1 MRFSNSSDK
10 IYNRLFRLVK
20 RIYRK
25 DFEDFIKSIKQ
36 RIFYI
41 SNKELSAVVVYGTS
55 DGKIEIFNDKESL
68 LTCHALFSGDE
79 KSLDYYG
86 YNYLSIEPVE
96 LEDDIYKT
104 NQHFF
109 QKNKYFQLEERPII
123 YFSNKSGQQPS
134 PVTSDESLTLIDIL
148 EYLLEIKRL
157 FDEGIETIPE
167 TDEDCVMCFEFDDE
181 QLMYTSSYVTLSS
194 FDFLPKIKVRTHKNP
209 RYIEKLREFSINPGT
224 LYLGQTYLPYVADC
238 FEYDNHV
245 KIALNDILL
254 YAATDTGVFD
264 YTLYT
269 TRKINSKKTMKDA
282 LLALFDRIGMF
293 DLIVTDNYVLYL
305 AIVDDLKT
313 LNVEVSYD
321 PFNRFN
327 GFIYPAIKSFIQFEF
342 DQQMINQYLTTLKE
356 TYALI
361 MYDIETS
368 QGLFDEEIEEGE
380 EIDEESLDI
389 DSSFVS

>member
-1 MRFSNSSDK
+1 MRFSNPSSK
-10 IYNRLFRLVK
+10 IINRLFRLVK

-25 DFEDFIKSIKQ
+25 DFEEFIKNIKQ

-41 SNKELSAVVVYGTS
+41 SNKELSVVVVYGTS

-96 LEDDIYKT
+96 FNDELYKT
-104 NQHFF
+104 NQHLYD
-109 QKNKYFQLEERPII
+109 QTKYFNLDSGAVI

-134 PVTSDESLTLIDIL
+134 PVTNDEALVLIDVL

-157 FDEGIETIPE
+157 FDEGIEAVPE
-167 TDEDCVMCFEFDDE
+167 TNEDCVLCFEFDDD
-181 QLMYTSSYVTLSS
+181 QLLYTSSYITLSS
-194 FDFLPKIKVRTHKNP
+194 FDFLPNIKVKTHKNP
-209 RYIEKLREFSINPGT
+209 RYIEKLKEFPINPGT

-245 KIALNDILL
+245 KVMLNDILL
-254 YAATDTGVFD
+254 YGATDTGVFD
-264 YTLYT
+264 YSLYT
-269 TRKINSKKTMKDA
+269 SRKKNSKKTMKDT
-282 LLALFDRIGMF
+282 LIILFDRIGLF

-305 AIVDDLKT
+305 AIVDDLKA
-313 LNVEVSYD
+313 LNIEVTYD

-342 DQQMINQYLTTLKE
+342 DQQMINQCLSNLKD
-356 TYALI
+356 TYSLI

-368 QGLFDEEIEEGE
+368 QGLFDEEIEE
-380 EIDEESLDI
+380 EIDDDSEI
-389 DSSFVS
+389 DVDSHLVS